1 MQTHA
6 PENHRCRWEQSA
18 HIGNLRVYEC
28 WECGA
33 ERREEDAPG
42 DTLSG
47 RLRSG
52 HYREQTRADP
62 DVRERALAGLDTLK
76 RTQAR

>member
-1 MQTHA
+1 MRRNGMRTHT
-6 PENHRCRWEQSA
+6 PENHGHRWEQSA
-18 HIGNLRVYEC
+18 HILNLRVYEC

-47 RLRSG
+47 RLRRG
-52 HYREQTRADP
+52 YYREQTRADP
-62 DVRERALAGLDTLK
+62 DLLERALAW
-76 RTQAR
+76 